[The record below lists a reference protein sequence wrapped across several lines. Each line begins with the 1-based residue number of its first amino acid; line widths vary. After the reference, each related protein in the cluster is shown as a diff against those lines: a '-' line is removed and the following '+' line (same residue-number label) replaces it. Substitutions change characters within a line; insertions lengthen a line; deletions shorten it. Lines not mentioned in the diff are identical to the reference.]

1 MNLICMIKVHIFA
14 IYLVCKICFFT
25 MLNSLKNFHREFLFS
40 VFYNLYNLIEYR
52 CCHLHVPSSLNIS
65 EDLHLSSDKHLQIKL
80 SISWNKQD
88 VIIIGAINIVPKM
101 NKAIIGGRDNRHNLT
116 KRFKAI
122 SAWSSTLTINYRG
135 VK

>member
-1 MNLICMIKVHIFA
+1 MICKIKVHIFA
-14 IYLVCKICFFT
+14 IHLVCKMCFFYFAQFFK
-25 MLNSLKNFHREFLFS
+25 LVKLDIFFSWILFS

-65 EDLHLSSDKHLQIKL
+65 EDLHLSSDKHLQRKL

-88 VIIIGAINIVPKM
+88 VIVIRAINIVSQM
-101 NKAIIGGRDNRHNLT
+101 NEAITGGRDNRHNFT

-122 SAWSSTLTINYRG
+122 SGHRPWQ
-135 VK
+135 